1 MYQSKDKYRK
11 NRILAVVI
19 LLITFGL
26 IYLYYGDTYKITD
39 DSDKLEDAV
48 SNYIFNDNVNVE
60 VELIQQESGW
70 MYVVFTDRQYGN
82 NFKGLARLK
91 RGWNGKFVLYDA
103 NYGSGY
109 PVSQYLFRNDN
120 SKVAIYGLLPDDRA
134 VRYEYVSTGS
144 VSGWQVVYAEEISQ
158 KAFVQVC
165 DNSNIYLMSLHLYDT
180 TGKDITESY
189 IKTESSNAPNAGIG
203 TAELFMVDFVCG
215 FILLCG
221 SLLSISNWR
230 KEKHEK

>member
-1 MYQSKDKYRK
+1 MYRSKDKYRK
-11 NRILAVVI
+11 NIILTVAI

-26 IYLYYGDTYKITD
+26 IYLYYGDTYEFTV

-48 SNYIFNDNVNVE
+48 GNYIFNDDVNAE
-60 VELIQQESGW
+60 VELIQQERGW
-70 MYVVFTDRQYGN
+70 MYVVFTDSQYGN
-82 NFKGLARLK
+82 SFKGLARLK
-91 RGWNGKFVLYDA
+91 RGWNGKYVLYDA

-120 SKVAIYGLLPDDRA
+120 SKVAIYGLIPDNRA
-134 VRYEYVSTGS
+134 VRYEYVKTGS
-144 VSGWQVVYAEEISQ
+144 VSGGQVVYAGEISQ

-189 IKTESSNAPNAGIG
+189 IQTESSNAPNAGIG

-221 SLLSISNWR
+221 SLLSISCWR
-230 KEKHEK
+230 KAKHEK

>member
-1 MYQSKDKYRK
+1 MKQSIDKYRNK
-11 NRILAVVI
+11 KILAVAL

-26 IYLYYGDTYKITD
+26 IYLYYGDTYEILA
-39 DSDKLEDAV
+39 DSEKLEGAV
-48 SNYIFNDNVNVE
+48 SNYIFNDDVNVE
-60 VELIQQESGW
+60 VELIQQENGW
-70 MYVVFTDRQYGN
+70 MYVVFSDLQYGN

-91 RGWNGKFVLYDA
+91 RGWNGKYVLYDA

-134 VRYEYVSTGS
+134 VRYEYVNTGS
-144 VSGWQVVYAEEISQ
+144 VSGEQVAYAGEISQ

-165 DNSNIYLMSLHLYDT
+165 DNASINLMSLHLYDT

-189 IKTESSNAPNAGIG
+189 ISEKASNAPNAGIG

-221 SLLSISNWR
+221 SLLSISCWR
-230 KEKHEK
+230 KAKHEK